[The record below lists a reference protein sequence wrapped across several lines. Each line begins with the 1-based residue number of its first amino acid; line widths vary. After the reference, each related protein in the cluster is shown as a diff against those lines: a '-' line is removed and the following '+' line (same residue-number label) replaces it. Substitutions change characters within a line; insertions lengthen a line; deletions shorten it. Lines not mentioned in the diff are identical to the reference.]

1 MRVDVVTLFPEMF
14 DSVMGASMLG
24 IAREQGALEF
34 FVHDL
39 RNWTHDRHRTADDY
53 PYGGGQG
60 MVMKA
65 EPILDAIDAVTAL
78 DERRPTIIFT
88 SPAGQRFSQ
97 AIAADLSG
105 HQRLLFV
112 CGRYEG
118 IDERAFSVADMELS
132 IGDYVLTGG
141 ELAAMVVVD
150 AVTRLIPGVL
160 GHELSA
166 VDETFADGLLEYPQY
181 TRPATVRGMNVP
193 EVLLGGNHAKI
204 AEWRADQSR
213 IRTQE
218 RRPDLLEPGASPTS
232 PSE

>member
-1 MRVDVVTLFPEMF
+1 MRVDVITLFPEMF

-39 RNWTHDRHRTADDY
+39 RDWTHDRHRTADDY

-65 EPILDAIDAVTAL
+65 EPILDAIDAVGAL
-78 DERRPTIIFT
+78 DPRVPTTIFT
-88 SPAGQRFSQ
+88 SPAGERFSQ
-97 AIAADLSG
+97 SRAADLST
-105 HQRLLFV
+105 HERLLFV

-118 IDERAFSVADMELS
+118 IDERAFAAADLEIS

-181 TRPATVRGMNVP
+181 TRPATVRGMVVP

-204 AEWRADQSR
+204 AEWRAEQSR
-213 IRTQE
+213 LRTQQ
-218 RRPDLLEPGASPTS
+218 RRPDLLGPDSPPTTS
-232 PSE
+232 PE